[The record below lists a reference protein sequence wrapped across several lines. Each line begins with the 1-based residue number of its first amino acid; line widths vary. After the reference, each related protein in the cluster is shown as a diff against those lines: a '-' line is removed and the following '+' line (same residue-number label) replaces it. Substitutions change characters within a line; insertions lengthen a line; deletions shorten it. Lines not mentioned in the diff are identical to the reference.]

1 MQGRKL
7 RGDFNFS
14 YVTFCILE
22 THRSKDDKMF
32 AGIGLNWRI
41 DVGGRVVEVR
51 IGLLVDRV

>member
-1 MQGRKL
+1 
-7 RGDFNFS
+7 
-14 YVTFCILE
+14 
-22 THRSKDDKMF
+22 MF